1 MNILFLYG
9 AEINPERGGVQRVT
23 SVLADEFAR
32 RGNGVF
38 YLSFPKNRT
47 ANAHPSRQFFF
58 PDSEFN
64 TRENRNFFKNFL
76 REKRVN
82 VVINQGGNG
91 NECSGL
97 AYTAKE
103 VGVPVISVCHCG
115 LIDSAKNYRAIHE
128 SAWKR
133 YGLGWLL
140 PLTDWRPVKK
150 LLLALYKRK
159 YQAHYRELC
168 EKSDRVVL
176 LSDRFKKEMA
186 FYFDGK
192 DCPKNVVAIPN
203 PCSFPPPEKTPNPA
217 EKHKE
222 LLFCGRID
230 FSPKRV
236 DLMLEIW
243 LRLFKAFP
251 DWKLTVV
258 GGGVALEAAKR
269 MAKKMGLERVSFE
282 GFQDPRPYYERASIF
297 CMTSAWETFGLVLVE
312 AMNYGCVPAA
322 FNSYAAAEDII
333 DDGKNGILVPP
344 MDCEKYA
351 NALSKLMRDTARRER
366 LAHSALK
373 KTKKLSIERITE
385 RWMHTLE
392 GLKQE
397 QNFESSSCCSR

>member
-47 ANAHPSRQFFF
+47 TNAHPSRQFFLQ
-58 PDSEFN
+58 DSEFN
-64 TRENRNFFKNFL
+64 TRENRKFLKSFL
-76 REKRVN
+76 REKRIDI
-82 VVINQGGNG
+82 VINQGGNG
-91 NECSGL
+91 QECSRL
-97 AYTAKE
+97 AYSAKT
-103 VGVPVISVCHCG
+103 VGVPVVSVCHCG

-128 SAWKR
+128 TAWKR
-133 YGLGWLL
+133 RGLGWLL
-140 PLTDWRPVKK
+140 PLTDWTPVKK
-150 LLLALYKRK
+150 LFLALYKRK

-176 LSDRFKKEMA
+176 LSERFKTELA
-186 FYFDGK
+186 FYLDGRT
-192 DCPKNVVAIPN
+192 CPENVVAIPN
-203 PCSFPPPEKTPNPA
+203 PCSFPPPEKTLNPT

-230 FSPKRV
+230 FSQKRV

-243 LRLFKAFP
+243 RRLFKAFP

-258 GGGVALEAAKR
+258 GGGAALESAKQ
-269 MAKKMGLERVSFE
+269 MAGELGLERVSFE
-282 GFQDPRPYYERASIF
+282 GFKDPRPYYERASIF

-312 AMNYGCVPAA
+312 AMNYGCVPVA

-351 NALSKLMRDTARRER
+351 NALSKLMRDPALRER
-366 LAHSALK
+366 FAEAAVKKSRLFSVSAISDRWLRLFSDISAPDK
-373 KTKKLSIERITE
+373 KC
-385 RWMHTLE
+385 
-392 GLKQE
+392 
-397 QNFESSSCCSR
+397 F